1 MTESD
6 FRPTAR
12 LMAVD
17 EALQQIRAKLSCTAA
32 AESVL
37 LREAAG
43 RILYS
48 DHHATMDVPPF
59 ANSAMDGYAIRF
71 DDLEQG
77 QRIFPISGRV
87 PAGHDPGPLAP
98 GTAVRIFTGAPMPS
112 GADTVVI
119 QENCRTDAGASTVT
133 VVADPSVGENVRAA
147 GNDIHAGER
156 LLSAGKRLTA
166 ADVGTLAACGVARVT
181 VRARLKVT
189 VLPTGNELVSPG
201 QPLRPGQIHNSNA
214 FVLPALLEQLGME
227 VEGDGK
233 PLPDDLSSTRQA
245 LLRAAS
251 RADAVLTC
259 GGVSAGEE
267 DHVRTALQEVGE
279 LTLWKIAV
287 KPGKPFA
294 FGRVGPTPM
303 FGLPG
308 NPVSAFITFLL
319 LVRPAL
325 LKLAGASD
333 TGFVS
338 YRLPAGFERGRS
350 GERQEYLRVQ
360 VRDADSRTGQQLV
373 PMSEQSSGVLTSVS
387 RASGVAVIPPFT
399 EVREEDILRFIPFG
413 EWCG

>member
-1 MTESD
+1 MTENEL
-6 FRPTAR
+6 RPGGR

-17 EALQQIRAKLSCTAA
+17 EALQQIQSSLSCSVDS
-32 AESVL
+32 ESVP

-43 RILYS
+43 RILCA
-48 DHHATMDVPPF
+48 DHHAAVDVPPF
-59 ANSAMDGYAIRF
+59 ANSAMDGYAIRSG
-71 DDLEQG
+71 DLDQG
-77 QRIFPISGRV
+77 QRVFTISGRV
-87 PAGHDPGPLAP
+87 PAGQAPGPLVP

-112 GADTVVI
+112 GADTVVM
-119 QENCRTDAGASTVT
+119 QENCRADAVKSTMT
-133 VVADPSVGENVRAA
+133 VVADPSVGENVRGA
-147 GNDIHAGER
+147 GADIRSGER
-156 LLSAGKRLTA
+156 LLSAGRRLTA
-166 ADVGTLAACGVARVT
+166 ADVGTLAACGVDRVK
-181 VRARLKVT
+181 VRTRLKVI

-214 FVLPALLEQLGME
+214 FVLHALLDQLGME
-227 VEGDGK
+227 VMGDGE

-245 LLRAAS
+245 LLRAAGG
-251 RADAVLTC
+251 ADAVLTC

-279 LTLWKIAV
+279 LTLWKIAL

-338 YRLPAGFERGRS
+338 YRLPAGFERARS
-350 GERQEYLRVQ
+350 GERQEYLRVR
-360 VRDADSRTGQQLV
+360 VRDGDSCTGQQLV
-373 PMSEQSSGVLTSVS
+373 PMPEQSSGVLTSVS
-387 RASGVAVIPPFT
+387 RASGVVVIPPFT
-399 EVREEDILRFIPFG
+399 EVREGDILQFIPFG
-413 EWCG
+413 EWGG